1 MYIYSQRLQTA
12 TPVRFPPP
20 DFLSRYRL
28 FPIVHSSF
36 PIPYFAFPSII
47 PDV

>member
-12 TPVRFPPP
+12 TPIRLPSP

-47 PDV
+47 PDF